1 MQNKGVIKMN
11 IKEAKIEFPKPTK
24 EVIELFD
31 KHNQRKKELDD
42 AKNVYNDS
50 MDNLRELLFYCE
62 GEGVWEIIGKPLGEN
77 LIKINDSINKIID
90 NVVIS
95 MKR

>member
-1 MQNKGVIKMN
+1 
-11 IKEAKIEFPKPTK
+11 
-24 EVIELFD
+24 
-31 KHNQRKKELDD
+31 
-42 AKNVYNDS
+42 

-90 NVVIS
+90 NVAIS